1 MTKIQF
7 SHANGF
13 GAKTYGYF
21 FEQLAPCTI
30 NAVELIGHGKHEL
43 KKNWKDLVPE
53 LIESIETNFD
63 EPIVGIGHSMG
74 AAITFFAAIQR
85 PDLFKQII
93 IIEPPVFSFNKR
105 MMIGLM
111 SLTGAHKN
119 IGIAQKAKNRRRY
132 FDSKAAAYDALKDK
146 RLFKSFHPQC
156 FRDYIEH
163 GLKDSSKGGV
173 ELTYSADMEFKVFT
187 STPIFLG
194 NTSLKVPAD
203 FIYSNQY
210 KTLDRADIKWWEKT
224 VPQMTFHEFK
234 GGHLFPLEK
243 PYKTAAFIKRLIEK
257 KELVNS

>member
-13 GAKTYGYF
+13 GAKTYNYF
-21 FEQLAPCTI
+21 FEQLAPCVI
-30 NAVELIGHGKHEL
+30 NAVDLIGHGKYKL
-43 KKNWKDLVPE
+43 KKDWKDLVPE
-53 LIESIETNFD
+53 LIESIETNYD

-85 PDLFKQII
+85 PDLFKQVII
-93 IIEPPVFSFNKR
+93 MEPPVFSFNKR

-111 SLTGAHKN
+111 SLTGAQKK
-119 IGIAQKAKNRRRY
+119 ISIAQKAKNRRRY
-132 FDSKAAAYDALKDK
+132 FDSKESAFDAFKNK

-156 FRDYIEH
+156 FKDYIEQ
-163 GLKDSSKGGV
+163 GWKDRTEGGV
-173 ELTYSADMEFKVFT
+173 ELAYSADMEYKVFT

-194 NTSLKVPAD
+194 DINLKVKAD

-210 KTLDRADIKWWEKT
+210 KTLDRADVKWWKKS
-224 VPQMTFHEFK
+224 VPQMTFHEFD

-243 PYKTAAFIKRLIEK
+243 PHKAAAFIKTIIG
-257 KELVNS
+257 